1 LVFGWELTAVP
12 LRECKMKIA
21 AIVVVIVAGGAP
33 IQAARA
39 QDAIGGAI
47 AIIRDVHQT
56 YSGETAP
63 LNVGDR
69 VLQNQVI
76 STATSSEAKLEFF
89 DRTQLQIAP
98 VSTVKIDR
106 FVYAGAGDAK
116 QLVFNAATGAFR
128 FVSGYV
134 HNYTVRTP
142 TATLGIRGTAFAV
155 RVLPN
160 RTDVVLYNGKVSV
173 CARRGVACND
183 LISPCTYVTATANS
197 VTAPEP
203 VTGKTWSFDRSCG
216 PGSAINFTDAPAASQ
231 RDPVAAAPANSSV
244 STPAQTHTHA
254 DRDHDRDDHQG
265 RRDGPGDPSH
275 SAGNAATHDG
285 GHNARGAQS
294 KI

>member
-1 LVFGWELTAVP
+1 
-12 LRECKMKIA
+12 MKIA
-21 AIVVVIVAGGAP
+21 AIVLIAIVLGGAP
-33 IQAARA
+33 IHAAQA

-56 YSGETAP
+56 YGGETTP

-76 STATSSEAKLEFF
+76 STANSSEAKLEFS

-98 VSTVKIDR
+98 VSTIKIDR
-106 FVYAGAGDAK
+106 FVYAGSGDAK

-128 FVSGYV
+128 FVSGYG
-134 HNYTVRTP
+134 HNYAVRTP

-173 CARRGVACND
+173 CALHGVACND

-197 VTAPEP
+197 VTTPEP
-203 VTGKTWSFDRSCG
+203 VTGKTWSFDRSCS
-216 PGSAINFTDAPAASQ
+216 PGSAINFTDAPAATQ
-231 RDPVAAAPANSSV
+231 RDPAIAAAPASPGV
-244 STPAQTHTHA
+244 SAPAQTNTHT
-254 DRDHDRDDHQG
+254 DRDRDDHRG
-265 RRDGPGDPSH
+265 RRDGPGDRSH
-275 SAGNAATHDG
+275 DAGVAGRSGG
-285 GHNARGAQS
+285 GHNARGGQT
-294 KI
+294 KT

>member
-1 LVFGWELTAVP
+1 
-12 LRECKMKIA
+12 MKIA
-21 AIVVVIVAGGAP
+21 AIILVAILLGGAP
-33 IQAARA
+33 IPRA
-39 QDAIGGAI
+39 VAQEAVGGAV

-56 YSGETAP
+56 YSGETTP

-76 STATSSEAKLEFF
+76 STATSSEAKLEFS

-98 VSTVKIDR
+98 ISTVKIDR
-106 FVYAGAGDAK
+106 FVYAGGGGAK

-128 FVSGYV
+128 FVSGYT

-155 RVLPN
+155 RVLPS

-173 CARRGVACND
+173 CARHGAACND
-183 LISPCTYVTATANS
+183 LTSPCTYVTATANS

-203 VTGKTWSFDRSCG
+203 VTGKTWSFDRSCS
-216 PGSAINFTDAPAASQ
+216 PGSAINFTDAPSAS
-231 RDPVAAAPANSSV
+231 RADPSGPAAPASPALSS
-244 STPAQTHTHA
+244 PAQTKTHE
-254 DRDHDRDDHQG
+254 DRDDHRG
-265 RRDGPGDPSH
+265 RHEGREADTS
-275 SAGNAATHDG
+275 NAAKASDHEG
-285 GHNARGAQS
+285 GRNTRGGRT